1 MLTTPLDMQD
11 SRSSLESQRA
21 LDWLNFFLA
30 ALLIGFGP
38 FVAIHLAE
46 QGWPPASVGVALTI
60 SGLAGLITQVPAGE
74 IIDRVKSRRAQV
86 GARTA
91 AAAFG
96 LLILGL

>member
-74 IIDRVKSRRAQV
+74 IMTASSRGEPRS
-86 GARTA
+86 GS
-91 AAAFG
+91 G
-96 LLILGL
+96 PLPPLLGF